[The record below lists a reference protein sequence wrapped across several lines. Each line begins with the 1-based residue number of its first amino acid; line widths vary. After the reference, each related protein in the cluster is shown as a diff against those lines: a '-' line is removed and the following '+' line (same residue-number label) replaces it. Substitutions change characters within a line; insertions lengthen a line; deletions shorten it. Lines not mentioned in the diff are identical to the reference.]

1 MAEIEHR
8 HLRSA
13 LEFAVLMASEG
24 QKRKPALPYPRELKP
39 FFNKP
44 RLPSTALGRLRRVI
58 DDDPVFRARL
68 AAGALPELVDEIGRL
83 WLEHRDGWVD
93 AASELA
99 AEIDAVAKS
108 DDVQAQLRR
117 ADKRRDAAE
126 QVAART
132 RVELIQRNE
141 FIELQATEVDELR
154 AEVAKAGELL
164 AEMKVELSDVR
175 MEIRHARDR
184 EAAAVAKA
192 QTAADERRSVRDQ
205 PVPAQDPETAQVPD
219 HSDHSDDIAA
229 AAETARRLVAQL
241 ETLLVPHQE
250 DDVEAAPRER
260 RSQRAPLVLPGGVIA
275 SSGEA
280 AEFLARSDAQLIID
294 GYNVAKLG
302 WPNRPL
308 GEQRD
313 VLLDAVENL
322 ARRFGTD
329 VTVIFDGASVVG
341 AHASRRRLAR
351 VVYSPEGTI
360 ADDVIRDE
368 VKRIPANHAVVVVTN
383 DAEIVRDVRGD
394 GANVVPS
401 NALLAIL

>member
-175 MEIRHARDR
+175 MEIRHARDG

-205 PVPAQDPETAQVPD
+205 PVPAQDPETAQVP
-219 HSDHSDDIAA
+219 DHSDDIAA